1 MNIKCAGEIYDS
13 LVNGPEMRYV
23 LFTQGCIHHCEGCQ
37 NKHTWSIDNGINI
50 SINKIIKHIKKSP
63 FIKGITISG
72 GEPFL
77 QAESIYYLIKKIK
90 DDSELSKLNI
100 MIYTGYTLK
109 ELKNMKNYYINN
121 ILESIDYLVDGKF
134 EKDKPTDKLYIGS
147 SNQKIYDLKNNKE
160 IEF

>member
-13 LVNGPEMRYV
+13 LVNGPGMRYV

-37 NKHTWSIDNGINI
+37 NKHTWPINQGVDISID
-50 SINKIIKHIKKSP
+50 KIIKNIKKSP

-77 QAESIYYLIKKIK
+77 QNKAIYYLIKELK
-90 DDSELSKLNI
+90 DNAELSKLNI

-134 EKDKPTDKLYIGS
+134 EKDNLTNRLYIGS
-147 SNQKIYDLKNNKE
+147 NNQKIYDLKNNKE

>member
-1 MNIKCAGEIYDS
+1 MDIKCAGEIYDS

-77 QAESIYYLIKKIK
+77 QAESIYYLIKK
-90 DDSELSKLNI
+90 N
-100 MIYTGYTLK
+100 
-109 ELKNMKNYYINN
+109 
-121 ILESIDYLVDGKF
+121 
-134 EKDKPTDKLYIGS
+134 
-147 SNQKIYDLKNNKE
+147 
-160 IEF
+160 